1 MDEISKQNE
10 VLKLVALINSK
21 IISIQQALS
30 LLNMN
35 LYELMDKVKKNHVI
49 INI

>member
-21 IISIQQALS
+21 IRSSQQALS

-35 LYELMDKVKKNHVI
+35 LYEFMDIVKKNHVI

>member
-21 IISIQQALS
+21 IISQIVIQLS
-30 LLNMN
+30 IYNN
-35 LYELMDKVKKNHVI
+35 YV
-49 INI
+49 

>member
-21 IISIQQALS
+21 IISTQQALS

-35 LYELMDKVKKNHVI
+35 LYEFMAIVKKNHVI

>member
-30 LLNMN
+30 LLHMN
-35 LYELMDKVKKNHVI
+35 LYEFMDIVKKNHVI